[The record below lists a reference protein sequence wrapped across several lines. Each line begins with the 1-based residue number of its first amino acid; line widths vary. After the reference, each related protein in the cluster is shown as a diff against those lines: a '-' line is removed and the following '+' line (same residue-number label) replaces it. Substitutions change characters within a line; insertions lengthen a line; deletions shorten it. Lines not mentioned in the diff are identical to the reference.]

1 MAAQSDEG
9 SAPTAAQIDAIAT
22 KTFPKSLRGWDSA
35 AVRVHLVAVADIVRT
50 LNRRIGELEGRLH
63 EAESAARRA
72 DLTQLDPDEVD
83 AVLGEETG
91 RVLRAARASA
101 AEIEQ
106 RAAEQAEVIAA
117 DASNEASRVREHANI
132 EAQRLQSES
141 AEAAAATRTAGEA
154 HIDELRAAAETE
166 LTEARDALEAELAEM
181 RQTTRDETAAT
192 LAAAEDQA
200 GSVRRQALDEAT
212 HLREHAETEAKDRLA
227 QATAEVEALRKKT
240 KMELDEATEV
250 ARQQVA
256 EAERMRERVLADL
269 ARRRKAARQHLEQL
283 HAGRERLLAA
293 YEVIRTTTDVATDE
307 LGVVLSDA
315 KRAAD
320 DAARRIAAEP
330 TPGTDEM
337 LAELDL
343 ARMANLPLIAP
354 PSGTEVHADET
365 DNTNDAADTADTGD
379 VAGAAPDGSTIEPGG
394 DSVDGGDEVRLDHS
408 VADSSANDESPP
420 NPHSVNEVVT
430 PVRSDVS
437 KPSQPL
443 EPRRPSKRP
452 RRRGHDPLAGETLPA
467 VPLVPIVGAADFEGV
482 RVLPGATATER
493 VTTDDLAVTSK
504 PATQSSGDESVG
516 KIDTAGAPTD
526 EPGESPDAPEQESSA
541 ERALAAVAQGVTHS
555 PEKLEVEVSG
565 IFDRLRADQSATI
578 SSKDAPAKIEI
589 ESTSTKT
596 DTASAQVATAAST
609 TVQAAKP
616 KPDAPADDASVNGD
630 QPSKTPA
637 VKSTKSKENVP
648 ATESADDRLAR
659 IFEQR
664 DAAVDEVA
672 RRLSKHLKRQLS
684 DQQSGLLD
692 ELRRTRR
699 IESALDVLGPVEE
712 FCGDWAQVVRDDLS
726 AAVNAGVTFAGDL
739 SKQAAGKVEIDLAA
753 VARELDES
761 VGVLLYHRLEAV
773 IEERDAGADD
783 DEAAQQARDGRDM
796 SDRVRACYREWRGP
810 RLTSAVAD
818 ACARAFGEAVRLA
831 LGTTGVQ
838 WECGPGA
845 QPCGDCNDNHL
856 AGVIEPGETFP
867 TGHRSAPAHPGCR
880 CLALPPL

>member
-101 AEIEQ
+101 IEIEQ
-106 RAAEQAEVIAA
+106 RATEQAEAIER
-117 DASNEASRVREHANI
+117 DASNEASRVREHATI

-166 LTEARDALEAELAEM
+166 LAEAREALEAELAEM
-181 RQTTRDETAAT
+181 RLATRDESAAA

-212 HLREHAETEAKDRLA
+212 QVREQAETEARNRLA
-227 QATAEVEALRKKT
+227 QVNAEIEALRKKT
-240 KMELDEATEV
+240 KTELDDATEH

-354 PSGTEVHADET
+354 VSET
-365 DNTNDAADTADTGD
+365 QVQANDTNDAADTGDAGAPDAPTTGPDSESSNGDDEVDVENSVSARSEIDESQPTTHSGNDD
-379 VAGAAPDGSTIEPGG
+379 VAPVHTST
-394 DSVDGGDEVRLDHS
+394 
-408 VADSSANDESPP
+408 
-420 NPHSVNEVVT
+420 
-430 PVRSDVS
+430 S
-437 KPSQPL
+437 KPSEPL
-443 EPRRPSKRP
+443 VQRRPAKRP
-452 RRRGHDPLAGETLPA
+452 RRRGHDPLAGESLPD

-482 RVLPGATATER
+482 RVLPGAKGTER
-493 VTTDDLAVTSK
+493 ATADEPVATPTLATSSKQDDNARASDAASQTDA
-504 PATQSSGDESVG
+504 P
-516 KIDTAGAPTD
+516 IGAPTD
-526 EPGESPDAPEQESSA
+526 APAEAPEQESSA
-541 ERALAAVAQGVTHS
+541 ERALVAVAKDLTAS

-565 IFDRLRADQSATI
+565 IFDRLRADQESTI
-578 SSKDAPAKIEI
+578 SPKPTSAKIESET
-589 ESTSTKT
+589 ESAKIGTTN
-596 DTASAQVATAAST
+596 AQGSSSAST
-609 TVQAAKP
+609 TVQAVKP
-616 KPDAPADDASVNGD
+616 KEDAPADGPRPIGD
-630 QPSKTPA
+630 PRLKAQAIKP
-637 VKSTKSKENVP
+637 TKPKNDVP
-648 ATESADDRLAR
+648 AAESEDDRLAR

-699 IESALDVLGPVEE
+699 IESALDVLGPVQE

-726 AAVNAGVTFAGDL
+726 AAVNAGVTFAQDL
-739 SKQAAGKVEIDLAA
+739 SKQAAGKVEIDLGA

-773 IEERDAGADD
+773 IEERDADADD
-783 DEAAQQARDGRDM
+783 DEEAAQQARDGRDM

-856 AGVIEPGETFP
+856 AGVIGPGETFP